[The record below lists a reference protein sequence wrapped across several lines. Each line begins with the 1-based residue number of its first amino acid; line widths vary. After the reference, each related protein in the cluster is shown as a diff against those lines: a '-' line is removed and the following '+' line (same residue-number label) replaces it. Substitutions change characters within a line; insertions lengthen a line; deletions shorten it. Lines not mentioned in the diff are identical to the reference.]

1 MTKKIKAGAI
11 PDEVMKFALDEMQKI
26 LSGEIVFVAVAQ
38 DARLMQV
45 EITQR
50 RRLVDWSE
58 KVSLWSEETLLT
70 LQTQIAREFSTL
82 SYGRLVIKI
91 QKGLVS
97 QMERTIQ
104 SRFTGLDG
112 EGI

>member
-1 MTKKIKAGAI
+1 MTKKIKAGTI
-11 PDEVMKFALDEMQKI
+11 PDEVMNFTLDEMQKI
-26 LSGEIVFVAVAQ
+26 LSGEVIFVAQ
-38 DARLMQV
+38 DARLMQL

-50 RRLVDWSE
+50 RRLADWSE
-58 KVSLWSEETLLT
+58 KISPWSEEVKINLAN
-70 LQTQIAREFSTL
+70 QIVREFSTL

-91 QKGLVS
+91 QKGRVS

>member
-1 MTKKIKAGAI
+1 MVRKLNAGAI
-11 PDEVMKFALDEMQKI
+11 PAEVLNFALDEMQKI
-26 LSGEIVFVAVAQ
+26 LSGEVVFVAQ
-38 DARLMQV
+38 DSRLMQI

-50 RRLVDWSE
+50 RRLADWSE
-58 KVSLWSEETLLT
+58 KISPWSDDARINLAK
-70 LQTQIAREFSTL
+70 QIVREFSTL
-82 SYGRLVIKI
+82 AYGRLVVKI
-91 QKGLVS
+91 QKGRVT